1 MTRIEQYF
9 SDNSLSP
16 LPDEELTALL
26 SGVAEFMTPEHL
38 ENYIEHAKRFDK
50 QPVHVTHDNQLEIV
64 VYWYC
69 LRGDLRAMPAFFE
82 ATQKLGLS
90 KDDGNALLIS
100 LADACK
106 YDFRHGDDIISLATD
121 ILRGLVETNQPFDI
135 AAFQDFL
142 LIAKEDGEITRA
154 LRITRMCMNAGLS
167 LEQGTDIVKSLYE
180 APGIIG
186 YTLMDFYD
194 EIDTLRANA
203 VEAELLYE
211 ALKAMIDI
219 DLSPRI
225 FTQFLQITAARSP
238 LTQAEIL
245 NRFLKISR
253 DFRPGKKAQD
263 ALLKVAEL
271 STSIIPREAGTFKP
285 VPDYFPEIPGK
296 KLILGCLPYRMSKS
310 LEDGLTDIKKL
321 MEDEYTQGSW
331 VFDQQSETWHSMGGR
346 TQNSLGKARHEFYPY
361 DISLLSDTPIIVKTN
376 PEKSEILIAPDR
388 RTLEFPQL
396 EKRLTAFLTA
406 MPSGA
411 DLSMIAALQ
420 QVSSR
425 QVPITGLI
433 VSSQGV
439 TKFSVPDDT
448 AVVDEMAP
456 KLKGIKG
463 QVISELDQL
472 AAIREF
478 GTNGTSPEFIEFM
491 KNKLAKLLPPG
502 FEIAPYT
509 FNGYLSSLE
518 RDRELEF

>member
-121 ILRGLVETNQPFDI
+121 ILCGLVETNQPFDI

-211 ALKAMIDI
+211 ALKAMIDLDI
-219 DLSPRI
+219 SPRL
-225 FTQFLQITAARSP
+225 FTHILQITTAKSP
-238 LTQAEIL
+238 LSQAEIL
-245 NRFLKISR
+245 SRFLKISESSSSEKKPQDVILEFAEAIISR
-253 DFRPGKKAQD
+253 DSVTR
-263 ALLKVAEL
+263 
-271 STSIIPREAGTFKP
+271 KP
-285 VPDYFPEIPGK
+285 VTDYFPEIASN
-296 KLILGCLPYRMSKS
+296 KLVLGCLPYRISKS
-310 LEDGLTDIKKL
+310 LKDGLTDLKQL
-321 MEDEYTQGSW
+321 MEEEYTQGIW
-331 VFDQQSETWHSMGGR
+331 IFDQKSETWYSMGGR
-346 TQNSLGKARHEFYPY
+346 TQNSLERVRHEFYPY

-388 RTLEFPQL
+388 RTLEFPRL
-396 EKRLTAFLTA
+396 ENRLTAFLTA

-411 DLSMIAALQ
+411 DLSVIAALQ
-420 QVSSR
+420 KKSSR